1 MTIKELAKIAGVSHS
16 TVSRSLNDSP
26 NISVTTKERI
36 RKLAEEHN
44 FAFHAG
50 ARSLSTRKT
59 GTIGIIF
66 PELHDH
72 YRNLQYLG
80 LLLNSLRFT
89 LEKEDYDSIVT
100 FPVNAH
106 TGCSNIRKLI
116 RQKKVDGLILVIT
129 DISNND
135 WDLVRQSGIPAISLH
150 FKWKNPHYRE
160 IDHIFTD
167 HRQGGFLA
175 TEHLLR
181 SGRRS
186 LITLSE
192 SGDFIEY
199 AERNRGFLDA
209 LRLGGLEPDTER
221 IYYGTCSFE
230 YGYYFVKEN
239 RPLMAKTD
247 GIFAQA
253 DFTALGCIEALK
265 ELSIRVPEDIAVVG
279 YDDIDIGKFFRPN
292 LTTIH
297 QPRERHTR
305 LACERLLTLI
315 KEEESSKDKMQLI
328 IEPSLVVRE
337 SCGVL
342 AGK

>member
-26 NISVTTKERI
+26 NISVKTKERI

-50 ARSLSTRKT
+50 ARSLSTKKT

-66 PELHDH
+66 PELYDH

-100 FPVNAH
+100 FPVNTH
-106 TGCSNIRKLI
+106 TGLSNIRKLI
-116 RQKKVDGLILVIT
+116 RQKKIDGLILVIT
-129 DISNND
+129 DIEND
-135 WDLVRQSGIPAISLH
+135 DWEIVRYSKIPTISLH
-150 FKWKNPHYRE
+150 FKWKNPHYKE
-160 IDHIFTD
+160 IDYIYTD
-167 HRQGGFLA
+167 HRKGGYIA
-175 TEHLLR
+175 TEHLIK
-181 SGRRS
+181 SGRRD

-199 AERNRGFLDA
+199 RERNQGFLDA
-209 LRLGGLEPDTER
+209 LSHSGITPDKHM
-221 IYYGTCSFE
+221 IHYGTCSFE
-230 YGYYFVKEN
+230 YGYYFIKEN
-239 RPLMAKTD
+239 RRLLSGID

-265 ELSIRVPEDIAVVG
+265 EIEIRVPEDISVVG

-297 QPRERHTR
+297 QPRERHTK
-305 LACERLLTLI
+305 LACERLLALI
-315 KEEESSKDKMQLI
+315 KEEQSPAEKMQMV

-337 SCGVL
+337 SCGAL
-342 AGK
+342 A

>member
-1 MTIKELAKIAGVSHS
+1 MTIKELAKLAGVSHS
-16 TVSRSLNDSP
+16 TVSRSLNDNPS
-26 NISVTTKERI
+26 ISSETKERI
-36 RKLAEEHN
+36 RDLADKHN
-44 FAFHAG
+44 FAFNAS

-66 PELHDH
+66 PELYDH

-100 FPVNAH
+100 FPVNSH
-106 TGCSNIRKLI
+106 SGQSNIRKLI

-129 DISNND
+129 DIGEED
-135 WDLVRQSGIPAISLH
+135 WDILRLSTIPTISLH
-150 FKWKNPHYRE
+150 FKWKNHHYQE
-160 IDHIFTD
+160 IDYIYTD
-167 HRQGGFLA
+167 HCRGGYLA
-175 TEHLLR
+175 TEHLIKH
-181 SGRRS
+181 GRKN

-192 SGDFIEY
+192 VGDFIEY
-199 AERNRGFLDA
+199 KERTKGFLQA
-209 LRLGGLEPDTER
+209 LETAALPVGDKAVFA
-221 IYYGTCSFE
+221 GTCSFE

-239 RPLMAKTD
+239 RSLLSRVD

-265 ELSIRVPEDIAVVG
+265 ELGIRVPEDLAVVG
-279 YDDIDIGKFFRPN
+279 YDDIEIGKFFRPH

-297 QPRERHTR
+297 QPRERHTK
-305 LACERLLTLI
+305 LACQRLIALI
-315 KEEESSKDKMQLI
+315 KGEEATEDRLQQV

-337 SCGVL
+337 SCGAL
-342 AGK
+342 K